1 MLETLHAD
9 VLALVDPERAKTNA
23 WFLQMGPGGYGEGDQ
38 AIGLTVP
45 QIRALARKYRE
56 LSIEDAET
64 LLHSP
69 LHEERALALVILVQ
83 RFRKGDAVTRERIYD
98 LYLAN
103 TAYVNNWD
111 LVDGSADAIVGP
123 YLADMPKDELFRLA
137 ASEVVWE
144 RRIAMIATYAYIK
157 AGDCTVAQQIA
168 ETLLNDKHDLIHK
181 AVGWMLRE
189 TGKKCGREH
198 LIAFLDQHAATMPR
212 TTLRYALEH
221 FNPEE
226 RLHYMSLRQKSRP
239 ASA

>member
-1 MLETLHAD
+1 MLPSLHVD
-9 VLALVDPERAKTNA
+9 VLALADPERAKTNA
-23 WFLQMGPGGYGEGDQ
+23 WFLKMGPGEYGEGDQ

-45 QIRALARKYRE
+45 QIRTLARKYRE

-69 LHEERALALVILVQ
+69 LHEERALALVILEQ
-83 RFRKGDAVTRERIYD
+83 HFRKGDAGTRQRIYN

-103 TAYVNNWD
+103 TAHVNNWD

-123 YLADMPKDELFRLA
+123 FLADKPKDELFRLA
-137 ASEVVWE
+137 ASANVWE

-157 AGDCTVAQQIA
+157 AGDCTVALQIA
-168 ETLLNDKHDLIHK
+168 EALLDDKHDLIHK
-181 AVGWMLRE
+181 AAGWMLRE
-189 TGKKCGREH
+189 AGARCGRGH
-198 LIAFLDQHAATMPR
+198 LTAFLDKHAATMPR

-221 FNPEE
+221 FEPDG
-226 RLHYMSLRQKSRP
+226 RQHYMSMKQKSRA